1 LLNGSFDISTTL
13 FIKGNFHQSVIP
25 VIADATFLNRML
37 GNGFEETAIG
47 QDLQAIALPS
57 LSLFIGITIASSLLM
72 FIGNQLAI
80 PSPQSIDS
88 TPQSQMFIA
97 EKEILPVSLLL
108 AFEFSV

>member
-1 LLNGSFDISTTL
+1 
-13 FIKGNFHQSVIP
+13 
-25 VIADATFLNRML
+25 
-37 GNGFEETAIG
+37 
-47 QDLQAIALPS
+47 
-57 LSLFIGITIASSLLM
+57 M
-72 FIGNQLAI
+72 FIGNELAI